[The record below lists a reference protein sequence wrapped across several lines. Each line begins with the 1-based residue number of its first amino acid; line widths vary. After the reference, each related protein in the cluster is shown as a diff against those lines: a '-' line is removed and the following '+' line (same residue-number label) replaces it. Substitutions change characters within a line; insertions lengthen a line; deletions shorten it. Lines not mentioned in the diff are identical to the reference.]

1 MLLSLLSFEKE
12 TRARFQSPNS
22 KSMVSRKAS
31 APKRAAATQKLSKKA
46 ATATE
51 KAKEKA
57 KATSKKT
64 NAVVKAKKSSSEPGS
79 ASALAVASTSGSAG
93 AATNKHSDRGK
104 VLYVG

>member
-1 MLLSLLSFEKE
+1 
-12 TRARFQSPNS
+12 
-22 KSMVSRKAS
+22 MVSRKAS

-64 NAVVKAKKSSSEPGS
+64 NAVV
-79 ASALAVASTSGSAG
+79 
-93 AATNKHSDRGK
+93 
-104 VLYVG
+104 